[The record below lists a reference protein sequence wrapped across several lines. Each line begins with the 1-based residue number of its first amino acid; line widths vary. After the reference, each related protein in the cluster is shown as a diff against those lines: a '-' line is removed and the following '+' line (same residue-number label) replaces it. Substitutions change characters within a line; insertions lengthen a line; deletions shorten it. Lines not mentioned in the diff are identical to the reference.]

1 MANLEPVF
9 ISGTMVRRATLV
21 NEDQIRSLDIHE
33 GDWVYVE
40 KGGEIIPKITGV
52 EESKRLP
59 GALPPVFPKVCPDCG
74 TPLVREEG
82 EAKWFCPNTTG
93 CPTQIKGRLEHFV
106 SRKAMNILCGE
117 ATVDQLFSL
126 GLLNKP
132 SDFYSLR
139 KDQLYRLEGWKDRS
153 AERFLD
159 SVASSRNVPFER
171 VLFAIGIRFVG
182 ETTARDIAR
191 HFGSMEVLQNA
202 TEEELL
208 AVPEV
213 GDVIAK
219 SVREFFDNPANIAEI
234 QALEAAGL
242 RFSVEEPAQK
252 ASDSLAGKS
261 IVISGNFSI
270 SRDDMKALIEAHG
283 GKNSSSV
290 SGKTDYLLA
299 GEKPGPEK
307 MKKAQ
312 ELGVKVIS
320 ENELYALVGALKE
333 PAKPQIEDI
342 EPTLF

>member
-1 MANLEPVF
+1 
-9 ISGTMVRRATLV
+9 
-21 NEDQIRSLDIHE
+21 
-33 GDWVYVE
+33 
-40 KGGEIIPKITGV
+40 
-52 EESKRLP
+52 
-59 GALPPVFPKVCPDCG
+59 
-74 TPLVREEG
+74 VREEG
-82 EAKWFCPNTTG
+82 EAKWFCPNSSG

-117 ATVDQLFSL
+117 ATIEQLYSH
-126 GLLNKP
+126 GLLRKP

-153 AERFLD
+153 AERFLE
-159 SVASSRNVPFER
+159 SVAASRNVPFQR

-208 AVPEV
+208 SVPEV
-213 GDVIAK
+213 GDVVAK
-219 SVREFFDNPANIAEI
+219 SIRDFFANPDNIAEI
-234 QALEAAGL
+234 QALRAAGL
-242 RFSVEEPAQK
+242 RFSMEEPAQK

-270 SRDDMKALIEAHG
+270 SRDDMKALIEANG
-283 GKNSSSV
+283 GRNSSSV

-307 MKKAQ
+307 IRKAT
-312 ELGVKVIS
+312 ELGIS
-320 ENELYALVGALKE
+320 IIDEGTFMTIISQRAV
-333 PAKPQIEDI
+333 PSPEDI